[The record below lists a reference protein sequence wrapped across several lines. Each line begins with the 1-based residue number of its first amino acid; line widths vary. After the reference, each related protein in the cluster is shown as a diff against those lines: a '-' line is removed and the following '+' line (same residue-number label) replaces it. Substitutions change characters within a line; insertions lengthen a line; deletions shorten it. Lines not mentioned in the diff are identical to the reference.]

1 MLFLFVVFFT
11 LADVAE
17 AADNSIKPD
26 QTNVFSME
34 GSNISLSCTY
44 TGSVYSLHWYR
55 QKPGSRPEFLLLI
68 GESSEHVTEAQPPHP
83 RLSIKLDKM
92 SDSMADSIE
101 SLFTHK
107 AVDEGDDVTLSCKYK
122 FSVSRSNY
130 LQWYRQY
137 PQSKPDFLLYIST
150 NGDLS
155 QNIPP
160 RMSAKIHGDEQVDLI
175 ISSAAVSD
183 SALYYCALQPTVT
196 GNPAALYKNFHTV
209 LSY

>member
-11 LADVAE
+11 LADAE

-26 QTNVFSME
+26 QTNVFSTE

-68 GESSEHVTEAQPPHP
+68 HENSERVTEAQPPHP
-83 RLSIKLDKM
+83 RLSIQLKKEQDKT

-101 SLFTHK
+101 PLFTHK

-122 FSVSRSNY
+122 PSFASGNY
-130 LQWYRQY
+130 L
-137 PQSKPDFLLYIST
+137 
-150 NGDLS
+150 
-155 QNIPP
+155 
-160 RMSAKIHGDEQVDLI
+160 H
-175 ISSAAVSD
+175 
-183 SALYYCALQPTVT
+183 
-196 GNPAALYKNFHTV
+196 
-209 LSY
+209 